1 MQFNTTFVNIDEISK
16 LETLVET
23 INNTFKSSLWI
34 SYKSYSI
41 CIGS

>member
-1 MQFNTTFVNIDEISK
+1 MQFNTKFVNIDEISK

-23 INNTFKSSLWI
+23 INNTFKSSLRI

-41 CIGS
+41 FIGS